1 VERITVLP
9 YNPEWPAQFVAEKAR
24 LADALGHLAHRIEH
38 HGSTAVPGLAAKPI
52 IDIQVSVSSLQPLDP
67 FIVAL
72 SPLEYHHVPHAD
84 DDRCPFFH
92 RPSTWPH
99 THHLHLVVSGGAE
112 EARTLA
118 FRDYL
123 RSYPEAAA
131 EYEQLKRRLSRD
143 ADAGTFAGREAYAAG
158 KTAFVER
165 VTRLALADRRRGGC

>member
-1 VERITVLP
+1 VDRITLLP

-24 LADALGHLAHRIEH
+24 LAHALGNLAHRIEH
-38 HGSTAVPGLAAKPI
+38 HGSTAVPGLAAKAI

-67 FIVAL
+67 FIAAL

-99 THHLHLVVSGGAE
+99 THHVHLVVSGGVE

-123 RSYPEAAA
+123 RSHPAVAV
-131 EYEQLKRRLSRD
+131 EYEQLKRRLARD

-165 VTRLALADRRRGGC
+165 VTRLALTDR